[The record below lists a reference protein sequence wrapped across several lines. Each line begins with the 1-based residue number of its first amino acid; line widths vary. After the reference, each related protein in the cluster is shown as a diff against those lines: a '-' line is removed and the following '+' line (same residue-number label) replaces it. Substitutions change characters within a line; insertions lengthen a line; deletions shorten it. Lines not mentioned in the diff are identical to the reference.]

1 MAENNT
7 SIAEMEKIARQIRG
21 RVVEMS
27 YHSRASHLGSALSC
41 VDILV
46 ALYWGAGN
54 LDKHIITTPLR
65 DRVILSKG
73 HAIAS
78 LYAVLAFKGIIDDKL
93 LESFCSPGSRLEEH
107 PGPHSPK
114 GVEAATGSLGHGLSL
129 GAGMALA
136 GRINRQDYDTYVL
149 SSDGESNEGSV
160 WEAAMMAAARKLN
173 RLCVIVDYNKWQATG
188 RSRDIMAIE
197 PLCDK
202 WKAFGW
208 KAVEVDGH
216 DMKTLVNVL
225 SKTKE
230 GRDKPLAVIAH
241 TIKGKG
247 ISFME
252 DDNNWHY
259 KVPSATDVEKAL
271 KELKI
276 EK

>member
-1 MAENNT
+1 MAGQSA
-7 SIAEMEKIARQIRG
+7 SIGKMEKIARQIRG
-21 RVVEMS
+21 KVVEMS
-27 YHSRASHLGSALSC
+27 HHSKASHLGSALSC

-46 ALYWGAGN
+46 ALYWGVGH
-54 LDKHIITTPLR
+54 LDKNIIETPSR

-78 LYAVLAFKGIIDDKL
+78 LYAVLAFKGIIDDDL
-93 LESFCSPGSRLEEH
+93 LASFCSPGSRLEEH

-129 GAGMALA
+129 GTGMALA
-136 GRINRQDYDTYVL
+136 GRINRQAYNVYVL
-149 SSDGESNEGSV
+149 SSDGESNEGSI
-160 WEAAMMAAARKLN
+160 WEAAMMAAARKLS

-197 PLCDK
+197 PFCDK
-202 WKAFGW
+202 WNSFGW
-208 KAVEVDGH
+208 EAVEVDGH
-216 DMKTLVNVL
+216 DMKALVKIL

-230 GRDKPLAVIAH
+230 DRDRPLAVIAH

-259 KVPSATDVEKAL
+259 KIPSATDVEQAL